1 MADGDLEALLDQLIR
16 RWSGWETSRSR
27 SRTFYLETLA
37 PAIVR
42 GDANLAADEQEIVD
56 GIRSLLDDEEWQDF
70 PRLLGDRQLWLVD
83 EKHRQ
88 EEQARRRA
96 EREEQDRARQE
107 QQRQQQEMER
117 QRLEEQRRRDEER
130 RQQRAQAILQRISLA
145 FEHDF
150 LTADT
155 VYKRDPDREVL
166 TPDEYLAA
174 KVQFVQRWASKAL
187 SQNLDDEQAAA
198 VATLGSDVL
207 VTARAGS
214 GKTRTLATRAI
225 FLISHCRVSPRSML
239 LLAFNRRAAN
249 EMRERLED
257 SLNGDLPHVMTFH
270 ALAYALVHP
279 NEELVYDEPG
289 SDSLA
294 LSRVIQDVID
304 EHLTDPQH
312 ANSIRRVMLEHFRD
326 DWEAIVSG
334 GFHLEMEEF
343 LSRRRALARETL
355 RGDFVKSHGEKVIA
369 NALFEHGLDYAYER
383 NRRWN
388 GINYRP
394 DFTLSLPGGVG
405 VVIEYFGMIGD
416 PDYDEQATAKREY
429 WATQAGW
436 HLLEYYP
443 QDLAESADL
452 FVHRLVDDLR
462 SVGVTAERIPEE
474 EVWQL
479 IRVRAVDRFTGAV
492 RTFVARC
499 RKRGLSAEDLANL
512 VEAHAVASPAESTF
526 LELAQSIHRGYIDR
540 MAATEQ
546 EDFDGL
552 MWRAVEML
560 SNGSTR
566 FVRDKGRER
575 GDLAQMHHV
584 LIDEFQ
590 DFSQMFFEITSKIR
604 HAAPEVQFFCVG
616 DDWQAINSFAGSDLR
631 FFRQFD
637 DYFADNQTVQI
648 RTNYRSPTV
657 VVAAGNAVMEGRGPA
672 ARPHRHD
679 PGVVWHCDLE
689 RFQPTAVEQD
699 RHGGDEITPAVLR
712 LVQHFLSLDQDVVLL
727 SRRNGVSWYVNYL
740 DREDRTPDPLER
752 FLAQIR
758 SFLPTEDRRRVT
770 ISTAHKYKGLER
782 SAVVVLDA
790 LEGSYP
796 LVHPSWIF
804 LRVFGDTLQKLEE
817 EERRLF
823 YVAVTRS
830 TTSLSLV
837 TEQLRASPY
846 LAGIGEAVSLPEAPW
861 QRLPPAP
868 SLDDPRVEICV
879 SHAFEVKD
887 ELRRTGFKWNPQQRY
902 WSRSYPADS
911 YSEEKLIAKPWY
923 RDKVQVEVR
932 SDTGEI
938 VRPLQPNT
946 G

>member
-1 MADGDLEALLDQLIR
+1 VADRDLDDLLDQLIR

-27 SRTFYLETLA
+27 TYYLETLA

-42 GDANLAADEQEIVD
+42 GEANLAADEQEVID
-56 GIRSLLDDEEWQDF
+56 RIRSLLDDEGWQDF
-70 PRLLGDRQLWLVD
+70 PRLLGARQHELVE
-83 EKHRQ
+83 EKHR
-88 EEQARRRA
+88 
-96 EREEQDRARQE
+96 REERARQRAQHQE
-107 QQRQQQEMER
+107 QERVRQEA
-117 QRLEEQRRRDEER
+117 QRRRQVRERQELEKQRRLDEER
-130 RQQRAQAILQRISLA
+130 RQRRAQAIRQRIGRAL
-145 FEHDF
+145 EQDF
-150 LTADT
+150 LAADAA
-155 VYKRDPDREVL
+155 YEEDPDREVL
-166 TPDEYLAA
+166 TPDEYFAA
-174 KVQFVQRWASKAL
+174 KVQFVQTWARRAL
-187 SQNLDDEQAAA
+187 SQALDNEQAAA
-198 VATLGSDVL
+198 VASLGSDVL

-225 FLISHCRVSPRSML
+225 FLIKHCRVSPHSML
-239 LLAFNRRAAN
+239 LLAFNKRAAN
-249 EMRERLED
+249 EMRERLQD
-257 SLNGDLPHVMTFH
+257 SLDGDLPHVMTFH

-279 NEELVYDEPG
+279 SEELVYDEPG

-334 GFHLEMEEF
+334 GFHLEIKEF
-343 LSRRRALARETL
+343 LARRRALARETL
-355 RGDFVKSHGEKVIA
+355 RGDFVKSHGEKLIA

-388 GINYRP
+388 GVNYRP
-394 DFTLSLPGGVG
+394 DFTLSLPDGGG
-405 VVIEYFGMIGD
+405 VVIEYFGMTGD
-416 PDYDEQATAKREY
+416 PDYDEQAEAKREY
-429 WATQAGW
+429 WATQVGW

-462 SVGVTAERIPEE
+462 RVGISAERIPEE
-474 EVWQL
+474 EIWQL

-499 RKRGLSAEDLANL
+499 RKRGLSAKELASL
-512 VEAHAVASPAESTF
+512 VEVHEAASPAESNF

-540 MAATEQ
+540 LAATEQ

-566 FVRDKGRER
+566 FVRDKGRES
-575 GDLAQMHHV
+575 GDLAQMRHV

-590 DFSQMFFEITSKIR
+590 DFSQMFFEIASGIR
-604 HAAPEVQFFCVG
+604 DAAPEVQFFCVG

-631 FFRQFD
+631 FFRQFN
-637 DYFADNQTVQI
+637 DYFADNRTVQI
-648 RTNYRSPTV
+648 RTNYRSPTL
-657 VVAAGNAVMEGRGPA
+657 VVAAGNAVMDGRGSA
-672 ARPHRHD
+672 ARPHRDD

-727 SRRNGVSWYVNYL
+727 SRRNGVSWYVNHL
-740 DREDRTPDPLER
+740 DRDDRTPDPLER

-758 SFLPTEDRRRVT
+758 AFLPTEDRRRVT
-770 ISTAHKYKGLER
+770 IATAHKFKGLER
-782 SAVVVLDA
+782 SAVVILDA

-796 LVHPSWIF
+796 LIHPTWIF
-804 LRVFGDTLQKLEE
+804 LRVFGDTLDKLEQ

-830 TTSLSLV
+830 TMSLCLV
-837 TEQLRASPY
+837 TEQQRTTPY
-846 LAGIGEAVSLPEAPW
+846 LNEVGDAVPLSEAPW

-868 SLDDPRVEICV
+868 SLDGARVEICV
-879 SHAFEVKD
+879 SDAYEVRD
-887 ELRRTGFKWNPQQRY
+887 ELKRTGFTWNSPRRH

-911 YSEEKLIAKPWY
+911 YSEDKLIAKPWY
-923 RDKVQVEVR
+923 RGGVQVEVR
-932 SDTGEI
+932 SDTGE
-938 VRPLQPNT
+938 VLRQRQRNSN
-946 G
+946 